1 MCSCGGQSW
10 CYGSWREKGPCQALI
25 LNPHLPLERNTPKP
39 AAPAK
44 KKIDPDQV
52 RSILTHFE
60 TMAKG
65 MEVESEV
72 EIVAPPQRSVALV
85 EMLD

>member
-1 MCSCGGQSW
+1 MCSCDGQSW
-10 CYGSWREKGPCQALI
+10 CYGNWREKGPCQAMI
-25 LNPHLPLERNTPKP
+25 LNPDLPLERNKPKP
-39 AAPAK
+39 APK

-65 MEVESEV
+65 LEVESEI

-85 EMLD
+85 EVLE